1 MADCNSCSSK
11 EKCTV
16 EDKSSCQ
23 MIGTNSMNKIHH
35 IIGVM
40 SGKGGVGKST
50 IAANLALSLQAQGYK
65 VGIMDADITGPS
77 IPRILG
83 IEKERAVGYPEGLRA
98 VELESGLKVMSLN
111 LLIEEEKNPVI
122 WRGPIITN
130 TVKQFY
136 QDVIWGELDYLVI
149 DMPPGTGDVTLTVM
163 QSIPIDGMVMVA
175 IPQDM
180 VSMIVSKA
188 IEMSKR
194 LNVNVFGVVENMS
207 YMTCPCC
214 DEKIRVFNSDKVEE
228 FLADQKV
235 ELLAELPIRTEMTHI
250 DSHDEAVAEVFQ
262 NLSQKILKQL
272 DERATAKV
280 DM

>member
-1 MADCNSCSSK
+1 MADCNNCSAKDSCGK
-11 EKCTV
+11 
-16 EDKSSCQ
+16 EDKSGCQ
-23 MIGTNSMNKIHH
+23 VIGTNSMNTIKH

-50 IAANLALSLQAQGYK
+50 IAANLALSLNEQGYK

-83 IEKERAVGYPEGLRA
+83 IEKERALMYPEGLRA
-98 VELESGLKVMSLN
+98 VEMDNGMKVMSLN
-111 LLIEEEKNPVI
+111 LLIEEENKPVI

-136 QDVIWGELDYLVI
+136 QDVIWEELDYLIV

-163 QSIPIDGMVMVA
+163 QSLPIDGMVMVA

-188 IEMSKR
+188 IDMTKK
-194 LNVNVFGVVENMS
+194 LGIKVFGVVENMS
-207 YMTCPCC
+207 YMKCPCC
-214 DEKIRVFNSDKVEE
+214 DEKIRVFESDNIESFLEE
-228 FLADQKV
+228 QAVD
-235 ELLAELPIRTEMTHI
+235 LLAELPIRGDMTHI
-250 DSHDEAVAEVFQ
+250 STVESEVRDIFKG
-262 NLSQKILKQL
+262 LSDKISSQINPVSK
-272 DERATAKV
+272 A
-280 DM
+280 